1 MKLHHIAD
9 AAKPESRGGDPQS
22 PQDQQVAPC
31 FAFRAMMSGLMKD
44 LSLRRAGILRPLPLQ
59 KDQSPLAAAEGEM
72 LQGGEGGFIRFPVR
86 GDHPI
91 CSQVTPCGSA
101 PSCTSMV

>member
-9 AAKPESRGGDPQS
+9 AAKPERRGGDPQS
-22 PQDQQVAPC
+22 PKNQQVAPC
-31 FAFRAMMSGLMKD
+31 FAFRAVMSSLVKD
-44 LSLRRAGILRPLPLQ
+44 LSIRRAGILRPLPFQ

-72 LQGGEGGFIRFPVR
+72 LQSGERGLIHFPVR

-101 PSCTSMV
+101 SSCTSMV